1 MLSSTLKLQVAAL
14 STSIFQKIV
23 SEQLGKPNQ
32 ILQETSKFGSFGSEN
47 LVA

>member
-1 MLSSTLKLQVAAL
+1 MLSSTLKLQVGAL
-14 STSIFQKIV
+14 STSIFQKIL